1 MMKTTTMFRLLT
13 LTAVLGLAA
22 CGEQPQDMT
31 GGGVKQDDAPFQG
44 VGSSQYAQTG
54 WKAGDKGSWE
64 QQLKSRAQ
72 YGQNDYTR
80 MGNSK

>member
-1 MMKTTTMFRLLT
+1 MSRRLAFHSAMAAACL
-13 LTAVLGLAA
+13 LALSA
-22 CGEQPQDMT
+22 CGEKPQESNAA
-31 GGGVKQDDAPFQG
+31 GVKQDSAPYNG
-44 VGSSQYAQTG
+44 VGSSQYVNTG
-54 WKAGDKGSWE
+54 WKPGDKTSWE